1 MTRTARDHLETG
13 GFLTMANTHSSVVLG
28 IDPGLDRTGWAVVR
42 RGERGTQTLSACG
55 LIHTAAGQDL
65 PKRLAYIFEEFQKIL
80 SVYRPDQVAMEQNF
94 FLKRAVTMA
103 NTVMTRGVIILACEQ
118 AQKPISF
125 YPPKRVK
132 MTLCGTGTADK
143 KQVQRMVQLTLNL
156 DKKPEPDDV
165 ADAVAI
171 AICHNK
177 TAPLNQKINLQAA
190 FLEKIKAAKAAQ
202 LKKFAK

>member
-1 MTRTARDHLETG
+1 MKDL
-13 GFLTMANTHSSVVLG
+13 VVLG
-28 IDPGLDRTGWAVVR
+28 IDPGLDRTGWALVKKD
-42 RGERGTQTLSACG
+42 ERAALHLLACG
-55 LIHTAAGQDL
+55 LIHTDAAQPL
-65 PKRLAYIFEEFQKIL
+65 PKRLHYIHQQLQQIL
-80 SVYRPDQVAMEQNF
+80 SDYNPAQVAMEQNF

-103 NTVMTRGVIILACEQ
+103 NTVMTRGVILLACEQ
-118 AQKPISF
+118 AGKTVSF

-132 MTLCGTGTADK
+132 MILCGTGTADK

-171 AICHNK
+171 AICHHK
-177 TAPLNQKINLQAA
+177 TAPLHQKINLQAA

-202 LKKFAK
+202 LKKFGK